1 MKLKP
6 ETAIMN
12 WPAACGLAVM
22 LSAVRAS
29 AYAPPD
35 IVFLDTFDAPNG
47 TSLNGRTPTIGSGTW
62 SVTSG
67 SPTINNGSVDT
78 SSSTAYTFAF
88 GTFTQAL
95 TTDGDLTLDFST
107 LAPSDGHFLGTSGFA
122 GISLFAGNTEE
133 VFLGLPGLT
142 GYWGISGAAVVGGAQ
157 TLPGVTSAAESA
169 DYDYAFDTGAW
180 SFTVGGQ
187 TVTGQATPG
196 LAFNQLRIGG
206 DYNNISSIN
215 VAGGIQVTASYPPVP
230 EPTPLALAGL
240 GGLAL
245 LLRKRK

>member
-1 MKLKP
+1 MKLKQK
-6 ETAIMN
+6 ISLSNVSM
-12 WPAACGLAVM
+12 ACGLALL
-22 LSAVRAS
+22 LSATSAS

-35 IVFLDTFDAPNG
+35 TVFLDTFDAPNG
-47 TSLNGRTPTIGSGTW
+47 TALNGRTPDIGSGAW

-95 TTDGDLTLDFST
+95 TTDGNLTLDFST
-107 LAPSDGHFLGTSGFA
+107 LAPADGHFLGTSGFA
-122 GISLFAGNTEE
+122 GISLFAGNIEE
-133 VFLGLPGLT
+133 VFLGLPGQG
-142 GYWGISGAAVVGGAQ
+142 GYWGISGTAIVGGTQ
-157 TLPGVTSAAESA
+157 SLPGVTSAAESA
-169 DYDYAFDTGAW
+169 EYDYAFDTGSW
-180 SFTVGGQ
+180 TFTVGGQ

-196 LAFNQLRIGG
+196 LAFNQVRIGG
-206 DYNNISSIN
+206 DHNNIASIN
-215 VAGGIQVTASYPPVP
+215 VSGVQVTANYAPVP

-245 LLRKRK
+245 WFRKRK